1 LVGYGF
7 LQKKTKK
14 EKKSIKETKQRKLI
28 RNSVNQDHHINMLSS
43 LATLATRTTRQLLTI
58 PRQRLFNN
66 NIYPASYASK
76 AFSSQPA
83 SNINNFIPSSATMT
97 LKKHTKINNNI
108 APATDPR
115 LSSPLFSI
123 KSFQSAA
130 TTAAISSVVWGPG
143 ALFEG
148 GLAFNPG
155 YGLGFTGLVAIHE
168 YGHVLACKYYGIP
181 SDAPVFAGFLAF
193 VSHDIPKNAYQ
204 HAMVALAGPVVGT
217 MGAVGFGAVGL
228 CFDSPVLYNLAG
240 LGIIMN
246 TINLIPIKL

>member
-1 LVGYGF
+1 
-7 LQKKTKK
+7 
-14 EKKSIKETKQRKLI
+14 
-28 RNSVNQDHHINMLSS
+28 MLSS
-43 LATLATRTTRQLLTI
+43 LATLATRTSRHLRTI

-66 NIYPASYASK
+66 NIYAASYASK

-83 SNINNFIPSSATMT
+83 SNINNFIPSSTAAT

-123 KSFQSAA
+123 KSFQSAVA
-130 TTAAISSVVWGPG
+130 TAAVSSVVFGPG
-143 ALFEG
+143 ALLEG

-181 SDAPVFAGFLAF
+181 SDAPIF
-193 VSHDIPKNAYQ
+193 VGIGGYVSLDIPKNAFQ
-204 HAMVALAGPVVGT
+204 DAMVALAGPVVGT
-217 MGAVGFGAVGL
+217 MGAVGVGAVGL
-228 CFDSPVLYNLAG
+228 CFDSPVLCDLAG
-240 LGIIMN
+240 LGIWE
-246 TINLIPIKL
+246 LF